1 MNDEQGYNLCKC
13 TPCVLIHI
21 MLSCCSLEH
30 PICVEKPNASMT
42 VKNGI
47 NQIGI
52 LVGGA
57 SVPRIS
63 KVIHAITE
71 EAARRHKLAIMNEG
85 FKHLMQENLVGMPLT
100 REVVGYIC
108 LGEGS
113 MLHIYRANRTKSPA
127 ALQQFFLTLENA
139 GIDGRISID
148 GVVSAI

>member
-21 MLSCCSLEH
+21 MLSYCSLEH

-57 SVPRIS
+57 SAPRIS

-71 EAARRHKLAIMNEG
+71 EAARRHKLAINERRFQAPNG
-85 FKHLMQENLVGMPLT
+85 GESGWYAADSGSSWIYLSGRRLHAAHLPSKPNK
-100 REVVGYIC
+100 IAC
-108 LGEGS
+108 S
-113 MLHIYRANRTKSPA
+113 
-127 ALQQFFLTLENA
+127 
-139 GIDGRISID
+139 
-148 GVVSAI
+148 